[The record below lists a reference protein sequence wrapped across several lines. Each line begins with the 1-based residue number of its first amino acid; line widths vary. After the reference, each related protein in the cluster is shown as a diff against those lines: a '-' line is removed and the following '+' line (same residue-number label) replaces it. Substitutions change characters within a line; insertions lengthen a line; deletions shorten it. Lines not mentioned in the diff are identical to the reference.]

1 MNNRIEQLVS
11 LAQNEDNFEAAIINS
26 PQNRFYFLGM
36 HSSAG
41 TVVVL
46 KDAAYFIIDFR
57 YIELA
62 QKTVK
67 NATVILQGKLYDQI
81 NEILAKHGV
90 KNVWVEDSMTI
101 GAMNTMKKQLNVNV
115 VTDSPLTKIISEMR
129 AVKSQEE
136 LETIKVAQSITDEG
150 FEYICTQLAAGKK
163 ERDLAIDLETFMRK
177 NGATGLA
184 FDTILVSGK
193 NSSLPHGVPGEKL
206 LEKGDFVTMDF
217 GAAYG
222 GYCSDMTRTVAIGHV
237 TDEMK
242 EVYNT
247 VLEAQLKAINTIK
260 AGLVCGD
267 IDKISRDYIYGKGY
281 EGCFGH
287 SLGHS
292 FGIDVHETPGFAPN
306 NTTILK
312 PGMML
317 SVEPGIYLPD
327 KFGVRIEDTIYVT
340 ENGCIDITKS
350 PKELIIL

>member
-1 MNNRIEQLVS
+1 MNRIDRFIELASKNPDFEGALVTS
-11 LAQNEDNFEAAIINS
+11 S
-26 PQNRFYFLGM
+26 QNRFYMLNM

-41 TVVVL
+41 TIIML

-67 NATVILQGKLYDQI
+67 NATVIMQGKLYDQI
-81 NEILAKHGV
+81 NEILEKHGV
-90 KNVWVEDSMTI
+90 KKLWIEDSMSV
-101 GAMNTMKKQLNVNV
+101 GVMNTMKANLKAEI
-115 VTDSPLTKIISEMR
+115 VTDSPMTKIINEMR
-129 AVKSQEE
+129 QIKSKEE
-136 LETIKVAQSITDEG
+136 LDIIRTGQAITDAG
-150 FEYICTQLAAGKK
+150 FAHMLTQLEAGKK
-163 ERDLAIDLETFMRK
+163 ERDLAIELETFMRK
-177 NGATGLA
+177 QGASGIA
-184 FDTILVSGK
+184 FSTILVSGK

-222 GYCSDMTRTVAIGHV
+222 GYCTDMTRTVAIGHA

-242 EVYNT
+242 LVYNT
-247 VLEAQLKAINTIK
+247 VLEAQLMALKEIK
-260 AGLVCGD
+260 AGRICGD
-267 IDKISRDYIYGKGY
+267 IDKIARDHIYSKGY

-292 FGIDVHETPGFAPN
+292 FGIDVHETPGFAPG
-306 NTTILK
+306 NTTVLQ

-340 ENGCIDITKS
+340 EEGCINITNS

>member
-1 MNNRIEQLVS
+1 MNRIDRFIELANKNPDFEGALVTS
-11 LAQNEDNFEAAIINS
+11 S
-26 PQNRFYFLGM
+26 QNRFYMLNM

-41 TVVVL
+41 TIILL

-67 NATVILQGKLYDQI
+67 NATVIMQGKLYEQI

-90 KNVWVEDSMTI
+90 KKLWVEDSMSV
-101 GAMNTMKKQLNVNV
+101 GVMNTMKANLNAEI
-115 VTDSPLTKIISEMR
+115 VTDSPMTKIINEMR
-129 AVKSQEE
+129 QIKSKEE
-136 LETIKVAQSITDEG
+136 LEIIRTGQAITDAG
-150 FEYICTQLAAGKK
+150 FAHMLTQLEAGKK
-163 ERDLAIDLETFMRK
+163 ERDLAIELETFMRK
-177 NGATGLA
+177 QGASGIA
-184 FDTILVSGK
+184 FSTILVSGA

-222 GYCSDMTRTVAIGHV
+222 GYCTDMTRTVAIGHA

-242 EVYNT
+242 LVYNT
-247 VLEAQLKAINTIK
+247 VLEAQLMALKEIK
-260 AGLVCGD
+260 AGKICGD
-267 IDKISRDYIYGKGY
+267 IDKIARDHIYSKGY

-292 FGIDVHETPGFAPN
+292 FGIDVHETPGFAPG
-306 NTTILK
+306 NTTVLQ

-340 ENGCIDITKS
+340 EDGCINITNS